1 MAKGL
6 HYISTLD
13 DTDFKK
19 KLENQR
25 RMILDSGKIAEKE
38 AAQVQNAFKNIGGTV
53 ASLGVA
59 VSFAAITNEL
69 YRFSDSFN
77 KSMREVSTIS
87 TTVTDDLD
95 GFKKQV
101 IELTQ
106 DIPVLADEAA
116 KSLYQI
122 VSAGHDGA
130 NGMKVLEVSAKAAIG
145 GVTETVTA
153 ADAITTVLNAYKK
166 GSEEA
171 ESISDQLFTTV
182 RLGKTTFGELG
193 RSISQAVPIAAS
205 FGIETEQVLAA
216 VATLTKSGTP
226 TAQAM
231 TQIRASII
239 AASKVLGDG
248 YFQTHTFQEG
258 LAEIAERAGGSEA
271 KLRALIPEI
280 EAMNGVL
287 GLTGI
292 NAKTAASDLMEMS
305 NSAGASGAAYEKM
318 MQDTDKQLVLL
329 KNNFLATTQGIGQ
342 GMLDITGSVAKAMNE
357 AFKTGDMER
366 LIKMLGV
373 LIVTYGTYK
382 TTLIATNAVQRVS
395 ISTQYAAEIAEL
407 TKLLPVKQASANTDI
422 TEAVAKGRLS
432 QASAEQVIAI
442 RAEVAAELE
451 LLKLTAQKLSAEQ
464 TEAAFAHKNA
474 LQRALN
480 SKAIVSQR
488 QMELSLAQLCGD
500 AKQIEIAQT
509 ALASAEEERHIA
521 VKGRKATADTLSIA
535 KSRANSAATAVY
547 TMQTNI
553 NSAATKGATVA
564 KNLMTAATGRLT
576 KAFHSMK
583 LAFASNPLGM
593 VLTGIT
599 LAITAFS
606 MFRNKVDDTADSVK
620 GLAKAQ
626 KDAGEEFDKEAA
638 KVQALQDVMNNSK
651 VAYDERKRA
660 LNELKSIIPGY
671 NAELNNEGILINNNT
686 EAIKQYLVQLE
697 RQIRLKAATE
707 GLEEAYKKKFLL
719 EKDYDTKYKDWSS
732 KNTNSAYH
740 DKPIIDVV
748 GMFGGRDLQ
757 KAEKAKDEAKQKLN
771 DIETT
776 ISSLN
781 SEIEKTADNTGGA
794 TNGVKSFSEQVQ
806 AAASEITTLKA
817 KLVELRTGKGES
829 EDFAKDIT
837 ETNKALKEAES
848 RYALLSGIDSKASP
862 KDYSSEV
869 VDLMLK
875 TEQMKIEVMQ
885 EGRAKELA
893 QIELTRQEKLAAI
906 DKEQKDIEAK
916 LKEQGKQLA
925 PEQKTSFDT
934 QRTSVGL
941 SANKDTVAVNKKY
954 DDEIAD
960 GWRALTD
967 VFLSE
972 EEKRTGSIKNE
983 YDSRRKWLD
992 DLSKGGSI
1000 NREEYVK
1007 MSLQIDASEAQAE
1020 LQPLLD
1026 QYQTY
1031 ADKRKKIEEKFQA
1044 ERKTLQNEDGSLKK
1058 GVTKGNV
1065 DELDKAKKKALQSLK
1080 FDEAK
1085 EGIDLTKLFGN
1096 LDNLTLSSMKTLRDK
1111 IKVWIDEAGNSLSPE
1126 DLKVVSDAF
1135 LKLEIKIAD
1144 KDPFYVLKS
1153 SIADYKKSTKEVTEA
1168 QELYNKALRENGKD
1182 SEVAKQAAEKLTQAQ
1197 EDRAASLAKA
1207 NEAIK
1212 SVASDGQ
1219 QIVGAAQDV
1228 ISILSDLG
1236 VKVPEE
1242 VGKAIG
1248 GIGQVMDGLGS
1259 IDLMQ
1264 PMTIVTGAVK
1274 MIGGLITTVTSLFNG
1289 DNKRNAEIERLQ
1301 ERIDALGKSY
1311 DALEKAAEKAYS
1323 TDASDLLE
1331 QQNKL
1336 IANQKKLIQMQIAE
1350 EEAKK
1355 DTDDG
1360 KIKEWKKQLDELD
1373 EKIADNKDRQI
1384 EVTLGSDWKSDVDS
1398 FVSYYLDSLGKVG
1411 TGAADFAKQTKKNI
1425 VTELLKKDIG
1435 DAVEKM
1441 RAQVNGLMADG
1452 DLSEADMSEIDRLS
1466 EEVGRIMD
1474 QRGKAYEKI
1483 LGNEEKVK
1491 NSNSL
1496 AGQITGS
1503 VATEASVAELGG
1515 LFRSQTDSLLR
1526 IDSKLDLGFG
1536 YLTELARS
1544 TAAIEFNTR
1553 ATSAN
1558 TAQTVQSL
1566 TSGFTAMHSE
1576 LIAIK
1581 NNTAKDKGSYGN

>member
-13 DTDFKK
+13 DTNFKK

-25 RMILDSGKIAEKE
+25 RMILDSGKTAEKE

-69 YRFSDSFN
+69 YRFSDNFN

-153 ADAITTVLNAYKK
+153 TDAITTVLNAYKK

-193 RSISQAVPIAAS
+193 RSISQVVPIAAS

-280 EAMNGVL
+280 EGMNGVL

-292 NAKTAASDLMEMS
+292 NAKTAASDLAELG

-342 GMLDITGSVAKAMNE
+342 GMLDIVGSTAKAMNG
-357 AFKTGDMER
+357 AFETGNMER
-366 LIKMLGV
+366 FIEVLGV
-373 LIVTYGTYK
+373 LIITYGGYK
-382 TTLIATNAVQRVS
+382 ASLIAAAA
-395 ISTQYAAEIAEL
+395 TQKLVVASGNITAWFEL
-407 TKLLPVKQASANTDI
+407 
-422 TEAVAKGRLS
+422 AKGIKT
-432 QASAEQVIAI
+432 AKDAQVALNLAMGANPI
-442 RAEVAAELE
+442 
-451 LLKLTAQKLSAEQ
+451 LKL
-464 TEAAFAHKNA
+464 
-474 LQRALN
+474 
-480 SKAIVSQR
+480 I
-488 QMELSLAQLCGD
+488 SLL
-500 AKQIEIAQT
+500 
-509 ALASAEEERHIA
+509 IA
-521 VKGRKATADTLSIA
+521 VGTSVYLFTRNTKEAEKELAGLEKAT
-535 KSRANSAATAVY
+535 KS
-547 TMQTNI
+547 
-553 NSAATKGATVA
+553 
-564 KNLMTAATGRLT
+564 
-576 KAFHSMK
+576 
-583 LAFASNPLGM
+583 
-593 VLTGIT
+593 
-599 LAITAFS
+599 
-606 MFRNKVDDTADSVK
+606 
-620 GLAKAQ
+620 
-626 KDAGEEFDKEAA
+626 AGEEFDKESA
-638 KVQALQDVMNNSK
+638 KIQALQGVMNNSK

-893 QIELTRQEKLAAI
+893 QIELTRKEKLAAI
-906 DKEQKDIEAK
+906 DKEQRDIEAK

-1044 ERKTLQNEDGSLKK
+1044 ERKTLHNEDGSLKK

-1096 LDNLTLSSMKTLRDK
+1096 LDNLTLPSMKTLRDK

-1126 DLKVVSDAF
+1126 DLKAVSDAF

-1144 KDPFYVLKS
+1144 KDPFSVLKS
-1153 SIADYKKSTKEVTEA
+1153 SIADYKTSTKEVAEA

-1182 SEVAKQAAEKLTQAQ
+1182 SEVAKQAAEKLTKAQ

-1355 DTDDG
+1355 DTDDD

-1452 DLSEADMSEIDRLS
+1452 DLSDADMSEIDRLS

-1483 LGNEEKVK
+1483 LGEEEKVK
-1491 NSNSL
+1491 NNNSL
-1496 AGQITGS
+1496 TGQITGS

>member
-25 RMILDSGKIAEKE
+25 RMILDSGKTAEKE

-69 YRFSDSFN
+69 YRFSDNFN

-193 RSISQAVPIAAS
+193 RSISQVVPIAAS

-280 EAMNGVL
+280 EGMNGVL

-292 NAKTAASDLMEMS
+292 NAKTAASDLAELG

-342 GMLDITGSVAKAMNE
+342 DMLDIVGSTAKAMNG
-357 AFKTGDMER
+357 AFETGNMER
-366 LIKMLGV
+366 FIEVLGV
-373 LIVTYGTYK
+373 LIITYGGYK
-382 TTLIATNAVQRVS
+382 ASLIAAAA
-395 ISTQYAAEIAEL
+395 TQKLVVASGNITAWFEL
-407 TKLLPVKQASANTDI
+407 
-422 TEAVAKGRLS
+422 AKGIKT
-432 QASAEQVIAI
+432 AKDAQVALNLAMGANPI
-442 RAEVAAELE
+442 
-451 LLKLTAQKLSAEQ
+451 LKL
-464 TEAAFAHKNA
+464 
-474 LQRALN
+474 
-480 SKAIVSQR
+480 I
-488 QMELSLAQLCGD
+488 SLL
-500 AKQIEIAQT
+500 
-509 ALASAEEERHIA
+509 IA
-521 VKGRKATADTLSIA
+521 VGTSVYLFTRNTKEAEKELAGLEKAT
-535 KSRANSAATAVY
+535 KS
-547 TMQTNI
+547 
-553 NSAATKGATVA
+553 
-564 KNLMTAATGRLT
+564 
-576 KAFHSMK
+576 
-583 LAFASNPLGM
+583 
-593 VLTGIT
+593 
-599 LAITAFS
+599 
-606 MFRNKVDDTADSVK
+606 
-620 GLAKAQ
+620 
-626 KDAGEEFDKEAA
+626 AGEEFDKESA
-638 KVQALQDVMNNSK
+638 KIQALQGVMNNSK

-660 LNELKSIIPGY
+660 LNELKGIIPGY
-671 NAELNNEGILINNNT
+671 NAELNTEGVLINNNT
-686 EAIKQYLVQLE
+686 QAIKEYLVQLE
-697 RQIRLKAATE
+697 KQIRLKAIQ
-707 GLEEAYKKKFLL
+707 EEKEDAIRQKRQQEKQLAIYKKELQEAESYNSL
-719 EKDYDTKYKDWSS
+719 VARPTVTS
-732 KNTNSAYH
+732 KVGTSGMQAIAMGAGSGAA
-740 DKPIIDVV
+740 KPTAGIKHNIDE
-748 GMFGGRDLQ
+748 LN
-757 KAEKAKDEAKQKLN
+757 KELAK
-771 DIETT
+771 
-776 ISSLN
+776 
-781 SEIEKTADNTGGA
+781 
-794 TNGVKSFSEQVQ
+794 TNGTLAELDGEFISTSNSVDKGDKSVKSFSEQVQ
-806 AAASEITTLKA
+806 AAASEIITLKT
-817 KLVELRTGKGES
+817 KLAELKAGKGNS

-837 ETNKALKEAES
+837 ETDKALKEAES

-893 QIELTRQEKLAAI
+893 QIELTRKEKLAAI
-906 DKEQKDIEAK
+906 DKEQRDIEAK

-1007 MSLQIDASEAQAE
+1007 MSLQIDASEAHAE

-1096 LDNLTLSSMKTLRDK
+1096 LDNLTLPSMKTLRDK

-1126 DLKVVSDAF
+1126 DLKAVSDAF

-1182 SEVAKQAAEKLTQAQ
+1182 SEVAKQAAEKLTKAQ

-1274 MIGGLITTVTSLFNG
+1274 MIGGLVTTVTSLFNG

-1301 ERIDALGKSY
+1301 ERIEALGKSY

-1452 DLSEADMSEIDRLS
+1452 DLSDADMSEIDRLS

-1483 LGNEEKVK
+1483 LGEEEKVK
-1491 NSNSL
+1491 NNNSL
-1496 AGQITGS
+1496 TGQITGS